1 MEKLNQE
8 YCQILTYFDDY
19 NKGEGGEE
27 TELVEDEE
35 GCGVD
40 DDPLVSEDHNDPLVS
55 EDPLLDTETDPLM
68 DTQERDM
75 M

>member
-1 MEKLNQE
+1 M
-8 YCQILTYFDDY
+8 
-19 NKGEGGEE
+19 
-27 TELVEDEE
+27 EDEE